1 MYEKYLLQKKTTFV
15 SLIKYIQIRRIGGVW
30 IQTTNKQSQVIPFL
44 INRRRDCKEKVFIGI
59 SAASKWWRFSILSSL
74 SSCQWIFRKVSVVF
88 LSPFIVA
95 VVLLLDCD
103 VFYWLLKLVPRFIFI
118 FWFCLDCCR
127 GNADVMA
134 LSQPVDSTPAVES
147 PPVLVEDRT
156 PPKRPQLLNGP
167 ERTICKFHHS
177 YWNRRI
183 SKKYPCYSTLRLGR
197 L

>member
-59 SAASKWWRFSILSSL
+59 SVASKWWRFSILSSL

-118 FWFCLDCCR
+118 FWFCLWLLPWERRRYGSVPACWFDTR
-127 GNADVMA
+127 GGK
-134 LSQPVDSTPAVES
+134 SSS
-147 PPVLVEDRT
+147 F
-156 PPKRPQLLNGP
+156 G
-167 ERTICKFHHS
+167 
-177 YWNRRI
+177 
-183 SKKYPCYSTLRLGR
+183 GR
-197 L
+197 